1 MVTSIDLVSRADF
14 DTKRPDVG
22 YWPGTV
28 SSYYDR
34 KSCLRSTIPIP
45 TCWRNTAYVA
55 SIWNSYRKACLL
67 VLNIILSCEHRINN
81 DTSIQ
86 KDVAALTEGIVSSPI
101 SPSCRSTGLRWK
113 CHSGIK
119 NCPRSTS
126 RCSAVDVH
134 TICFINDAY
143 GGREAKSLYKRL
155 FDVDWKA
162 HGHRSSHLIIQGEI
176 LTKSQG
182 EEKSWL
188 ES

>member
-34 KSCLRSTIPIP
+34 KSCLRSTIHIP

-86 KDVAALTEGIVSSPI
+86 KDVAALTEGIVSSIPY
-101 SPSCRSTGLRWK
+101 LL
-113 CHSGIK
+113 
-119 NCPRSTS
+119 
-126 RCSAVDVH
+126 A
-134 TICFINDAY
+134 ICFIDTAD
-143 GGREAKSLYKRL
+143 GGREAESLYKRL
-155 FDVDWKA
+155 FGVDWKA

-176 LTKSQG
+176 SIKSQG
-182 EEKSWL
+182 EENSWL

>member
-14 DTKRPDVG
+14 DIKRPDVG

-34 KSCLRSTIPIP
+34 KSCLHSTIPVP

-86 KDVAALTEGIVSSPI
+86 KDVAALTEGIVSSIPYLLATDLQAFVEHATAGSKI
-101 SPSCRSTGLRWK
+101 VPGRLVGALLSMYTLYVLSTL
-113 CHSGIK
+113 
-119 NCPRSTS
+119 PM
-126 RCSAVDVH
+126 V
-134 TICFINDAY
+134 
-143 GGREAKSLYKRL
+143 
-155 FDVDWKA
+155 
-162 HGHRSSHLIIQGEI
+162 
-176 LTKSQG
+176 
-182 EEKSWL
+182 EEKLKVYIRGCL
-188 ES
+188 EWIGRHMGIGQATLLSKVRYR